1 MNIPL
6 WKLCLGLYLVII
18 GGITLFS
25 LSFDGMPIVLGVSA
39 IIAGIV
45 LLFFGDRALG
55 S

>member
-1 MNIPL
+1 MTLPL
-6 WKLCLGLYLVII
+6 WKLFLGLYLVII

-25 LSFDGMPIVLGVSA
+25 LSFDGIHLVLGASA

-45 LLFFGDRALG
+45 LLFFGDRKL